1 MKIIVLSLYIFF
13 LSFTLY
19 SQCDTLR
26 NETHIFWCEEY
37 TLQFSDFQ
45 DTSRLAKHLE
55 WCESK
60 SLCWGAYTGLFS
72 VMDIPKKEKDQQRKE
87 EVIYFAPAFELKT
100 SYRLTSDSLDYL
112 KQIIVFDMYELAA
125 RKCRIQLD
133 SLYKTNPTIGI
144 KGIFFKS
151 VEIEVNANLGK
162 MVKAYTNEVYIQKL
176 EGSFLKWRTLI
187 DNLLNET
194 KEFQTT
200 TNDRLRFIQNK
211 PIIKGYIKA
220 PKVIGNLFEK

>member
-1 MKIIVLSLYIFF
+1 MKIIVLSLYIIF

-72 VMDIPKKEKDQQRKE
+72 VMDIPKKKKTQSE
-87 EVIYFAPAFELKT
+87 ET
-100 SYRLTSDSLDYL
+100 
-112 KQIIVFDMYELAA
+112 II
-125 RKCRIQLD
+125 
-133 SLYKTNPTIGI
+133 
-144 KGIFFKS
+144 
-151 VEIEVNANLGK
+151 
-162 MVKAYTNEVYIQKL
+162 
-176 EGSFLKWRTLI
+176 
-187 DNLLNET
+187 
-194 KEFQTT
+194 
-200 TNDRLRFIQNK
+200 TNDKNEDNNEDEDDNDDTKSKPSESHPNPSSSSSRDIDEFAIELGLVCNK
-211 PIIKGYIKA
+211 CM
-220 PKVIGNLFEK
+220 

>member
-1 MKIIVLSLYIFF
+1 MKIIVLSLYIIF

-37 TLQFSDFQ
+37 TLQFGDFQ

-144 KGIFFKS
+144 KGIFLKALKS
-151 VEIEVNANLGK
+151 
-162 MVKAYTNEVYIQKL
+162 KL
-176 EGSFLKWRTLI
+176 MQI
-187 DNLLNET
+187 
-194 KEFQTT
+194 
-200 TNDRLRFIQNK
+200 
-211 PIIKGYIKA
+211 
-220 PKVIGNLFEK
+220 